1 MVFKK
6 ALTVQE
12 KDRINIYT
20 QITNAFLYH
29 QLVSASWTNH
39 THTSL
44 LAAANCCSP
53 GSNAT
58 GLHTNVPGPRHASSS
73 SPSPAPQLCVSS
85 FHVRRPFNGNFRNA
99 QRKTSQFSQLLAC
112 VFPPTLS
119 SSNFSMSKVF
129 LVRESHL
136 QNSELI
142 RVQSSLVPWH
152 SALAPV
158 GRCQTDLHQTPAC
171 QIAISIAV
179 AVVISLLLSTSNTK
193 GHATSTWSQDIA
205 RRCQSWR
212 QTKQLQYKQ
221 GTGRLAPFKPVL
233 LTLFL

>member
-29 QLVSASWTNH
+29 QLVSASWTNN

-58 GLHTNVPGPRHASSS
+58 GLHTNIPGPRHASSS

-129 LVRESHL
+129 LVRESHKS
-136 QNSELI
+136 SEI
-142 RVQSSLVPWH
+142 RAHQGSEFSGAMTLGVGAGRPVP
-152 SALAPV
+152 
-158 GRCQTDLHQTPAC
+158 
-171 QIAISIAV
+171 
-179 AVVISLLLSTSNTK
+179 N
-193 GHATSTWSQDIA
+193 
-205 RRCQSWR
+205 
-212 QTKQLQYKQ
+212 
-221 GTGRLAPFKPVL
+221 
-233 LTLFL
+233 

>member
-1 MVFKK
+1 MVFNK

-129 LVRESHL
+129 LVRESHKS
-136 QNSELI
+136 SEFRAHQGSEFSGAMTLT
-142 RVQSSLVPWH
+142 
-152 SALAPV
+152 LAPV
-158 GRCQTDLHQTPAC
+158 GRCQTDLHKHQHDNSTTTRLP
-171 QIAISIAV
+171 IAIA
-179 AVVISLLLSTSNTK
+179 SN
-193 GHATSTWSQDIA
+193 
-205 RRCQSWR
+205 
-212 QTKQLQYKQ
+212 QTLQYKQ
-221 GTGRLAPFKPVL
+221 ATGRLAPFKPVL
-233 LTLFL
+233 LTLFS